1 MNNRTLL
8 KDAALAAV
16 CVIGLAACDTQM
28 SSVTSP
34 SPVAAPASGASNPDG
49 TTLKVTNPTAASPLN
64 NASGVSI
71 IPTLVAVPSKGR
83 TVATSTTNFP
93 HRFEVSTTEDFAQI
107 FRSGIGEFDSQGL
120 PRFTINEQLNT
131 GVRYYWRVRAEL
143 SDQPGPWS
151 SVVSFVTTGT
161 VAPAP
166 RPDVPGENRTPNP
179 PPGTLLPLP
188 NMFSVVQQVG
198 SNLSDSCPN
207 PNSKYILNAWLIR
220 VVDRLRTFDTRW
232 GFNAKPTRGPADN
245 GGLPVVVAGDEAAYN
260 AGSLPDEGTTEVQLV
275 DMLVS
280 HCGGN
285 AATLGW
291 RVFTGE
297 EPGRWTGAGRF

>member
-49 TTLKVTNPTAASPLN
+49 STLKVTNPTAASPLN

-83 TVATSTTNFP
+83 TVATATTNFP
-93 HRFEVSTTEDFAQI
+93 HRFEVSTTEDFAQV
-107 FRSGIGEFDSQGL
+107 FRSGVGAYDSQGL
-120 PRFTINEQLNT
+120 PRFVVEEPLNT

-151 SVVSFVTTGT
+151 SVVSFVTTGAVT
-161 VAPAP
+161 PAP
-166 RPDVPGENRTPNP
+166 RPNVPGENRTPNP
-179 PPGTLLPLP
+179 PAGQRLPLP
-188 NMFSVVQQVG
+188 NMFSVLQQF
-198 SNLSDSCPN
+198 SNVSDSCPN
-207 PNSKYILNAWLIR
+207 PNSKYIMNPWLAR
-220 VVDRLRTFDTRW
+220 VVDRFRQTDTRW

-260 AGSLPDEGTTEVQLV
+260 AGSLADEGTTEVQLV
-275 DMLVS
+275 DMLIS
-280 HCGGN
+280 HCGGS
-285 AATLGW
+285 AAAIGW